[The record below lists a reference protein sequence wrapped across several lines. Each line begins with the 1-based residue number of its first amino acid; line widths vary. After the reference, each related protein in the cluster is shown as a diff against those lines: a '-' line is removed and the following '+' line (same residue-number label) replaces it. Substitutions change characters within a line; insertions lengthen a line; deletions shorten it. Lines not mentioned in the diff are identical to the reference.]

1 MRMVA
6 EKGRTSVAPRGTTG
20 TRYPRR
26 TRQSSRTTSA
36 TARCAARHRKLAGQ
50 RLPLAPVRL
59 APAAVR
65 KQCARLHRLDRPP
78 YRAPAVAGAASVCGP
93 QSEARRVEA
102 RRPQQRRA
110 VLGTLRAASSR
121 RRARAA
127 GRARVASSLMHYSRR
142 RCSRRPGTCWM
153 ACGLPCSGRRSV
165 VGLSPRDPAHKRAE
179 KAAEYNT
186 EHAVDPRSTWCALY
200 DNMKRQKA
208 LRAATACDTSVRSHF
223 AGHGIGKAAV

>member
-1 MRMVA
+1 MV
-6 EKGRTSVAPRGTTG
+6 
-20 TRYPRR
+20 
-26 TRQSSRTTSA
+26 
-36 TARCAARHRKLAGQ
+36 
-50 RLPLAPVRL
+50 
-59 APAAVR
+59 
-65 KQCARLHRLDRPP
+65 
-78 YRAPAVAGAASVCGP
+78 
-93 QSEARRVEA
+93 
-102 RRPQQRRA
+102 
-110 VLGTLRAASSR
+110 
-121 RRARAA
+121 
-127 GRARVASSLMHYSRR
+127 
-142 RCSRRPGTCWM
+142 